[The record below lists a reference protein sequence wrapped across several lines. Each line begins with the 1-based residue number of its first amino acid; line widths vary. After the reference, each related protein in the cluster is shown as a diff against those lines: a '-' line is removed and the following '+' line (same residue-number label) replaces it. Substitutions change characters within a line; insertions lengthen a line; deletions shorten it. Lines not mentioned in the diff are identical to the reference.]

1 MNRARAQRRTRAA
14 ALIPSVGLP
23 PVLVGRLGRL
33 RSRLLHGLQGLWR
46 HEGSPGHRARGLAAG
61 VFTGCLPFFGL
72 QIVLGVALAAAIRG
86 NRMLAAAGTW
96 ISNPLTTLPI
106 CWMNYQLGV
115 LLIGPGPAW
124 PGQEQFDPERIGSL
138 GWAFSCRL
146 MLGSVVVGLVAA
158 AVVGL
163 GCWRWL
169 HLRERATAAT
179 DHHQPRN
186 RV

>member
-1 MNRARAQRRTRAA
+1 MAA
-14 ALIPSVGLP
+14 AGSIRGAGRL
-23 PVLVGRLGRL
+23 PVLGGRLGVLQNRL
-33 RSRLLHGLQGLWR
+33 IHRCRGLWR
-46 HEGSPGHRARGLAAG
+46 QEGSPGHRARGLAAG

-86 NRMLAAAGTW
+86 NRILAAAGTW

-106 CWMNYQLGV
+106 CWLNYQLGV

-124 PGQEQFDPERIGSL
+124 PGHDQLDPERLTDL
-138 GWAFSCRL
+138 GWAFSSRL
-146 MLGSVVVGLVAA
+146 MLGSVVMGLLAA

-169 HLRERATAAT
+169 HHRER
-179 DHHQPRN
+179 QNGLEKR
-186 RV
+186 